1 MVSIVIT
8 TKNAEEFIA
17 DCIKSIINSNYIAKG
32 GKIEIIVVDNHST
45 DKTVEIANSLGA
57 KTFIKGPERS
67 AQRNYGVEKSDGG
80 IIGVLDTD
88 MTLSENVISECVEI
102 FEHNEKIKALY
113 IPEKIFGNGFFNK
126 VRNFERSFYN
136 ATAIDGVRFFRKED
150 FLKIGGYDIS
160 LNGTEDW
167 DLDRRIKNIGEVSI
181 IKSPLFHHENHTL
194 KKYIVKKS
202 YYASNF
208 DNYFKKWG
216 FDGITKKQFG
226 LYYRYIRAFV
236 EKGKW
241 KKLLR
246 HPILAFSMYFLLFL
260 KGLVYIFSKFNISKK
275 ESVYNVK

>member
-17 DCIKSIINSNYIAKG
+17 DCIKSIVNSNYIAKG

-167 DLDRRIKNIGEVSI
+167 DLDRRIKNIGKVSI

-194 KKYIVKKS
+194 KKYIIKKS

-216 FDGITKKQFG
+216 FDDITKKQFG
-226 LYYRYIRAFV
+226 LYYRYIGAFV

>member
-67 AQRNYGVEKSDGG
+67 AQRNYGVEKSDGV

-194 KKYIVKKS
+194 KKYIIKKS

-216 FDGITKKQFG
+216 FDDITKKQFG
-226 LYYRYIRAFV
+226 LYYRYIGAFV
-236 EKGKW
+236 ENGKW

>member
-67 AQRNYGVEKSDGG
+67 AQRNYGVEKSDGV

-167 DLDRRIKNIGEVSI
+167 DLDRRIKNIGKVSI

-194 KKYIVKKS
+194 KKYIIKKS

-226 LYYRYIRAFV
+226 LYYRYIGAFV

>member
-67 AQRNYGVEKSDGG
+67 AQRNYGVEKSDGV

-167 DLDRRIKNIGEVSI
+167 DLDRRIKNIGKVSI
-181 IKSPLFHHENHTL
+181 IKSPLFHHENHNL
-194 KKYIVKKS
+194 KKYIIKKS

-216 FDGITKKQFG
+216 FDDITKKQFG
-226 LYYRYIRAFV
+226 LYYRYIGAFV

>member
-8 TKNAEEFIA
+8 TKNAEEFIS

-194 KKYIVKKS
+194 KKYIIKKS

-216 FDGITKKQFG
+216 FDDITKKQFG
-226 LYYRYIRAFV
+226 LYYRYIGAFV

>member
-102 FEHNEKIKALY
+102 FEHNKKIKALY

-194 KKYIVKKS
+194 KKYIIKKS

-216 FDGITKKQFG
+216 FDDITKKQFG
-226 LYYRYIRAFV
+226 LYYRYIGAFV